1 MLSCDHMRGNK
12 TTALKSVQYIN
23 KLLAKHNITN
33 TSYGIIVFVKNRRDH
48 RTTIKL
54 SSESGAHLLTVTG
67 KLYKQEFR
75 IYDEVSAEVLLA
87 IFKKNL
93 GEQFRIL

>member
-1 MLSCDHMRGNK
+1 MRGNK
-12 TTALKSVQYIN
+12 TTALESVQYIN

-75 IYDEVSAEVLLA
+75 IYDEISAEVLLA
-87 IFKKNL
+87 ILKKNL